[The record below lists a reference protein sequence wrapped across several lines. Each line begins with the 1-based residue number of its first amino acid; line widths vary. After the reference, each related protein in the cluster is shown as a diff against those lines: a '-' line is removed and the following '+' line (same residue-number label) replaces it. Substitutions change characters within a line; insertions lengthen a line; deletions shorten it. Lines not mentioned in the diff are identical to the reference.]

1 MSRRDSTRRK
11 VGFDD
16 PLHLQFGRK
25 AEVEVAIRTAIRQV
39 FVDTRNHRAGNR
51 QSRHGT
57 QQLRDKGTI
66 CRRAV
71 GHFYLFFF
79 FKGGVGNVGSSDAPD
94 PLSGYLVYVLFF
106 RFRVVSPS
114 PNSAIPKRDLWSS
127 VRNPYLPHLWPE
139 ILPPCGRQNDIVLS
153 FRAYAR
159 NLMLLPLCLRFFTSL
174 ALRSE

>member
-1 MSRRDSTRRK
+1 MIHSD
-11 VGFDD
+11 
-16 PLHLQFGRK
+16 LQFGRK

-127 VRNPYLPHLWPE
+127 VRNPYYLFE
-139 ILPPCGRQNDIVLS
+139 ILHFACAT
-153 FRAYAR
+153 FRMTLHREGCIAWLCHSEAMAR
-159 NLMLLPLCLRFFTSL
+159 NLSVIPNPPQ
-174 ALRSE
+174 AV